1 MLLNFSQIK
10 ETCLY
15 IQDVESS
22 QSFYH
27 GLLGLEVIGRAE
39 GKHVFFR
46 AGSSVLLCFIAENS
60 KMKTSPP
67 AHYAK
72 GKQHFAFEVS
82 QEDYEDTK
90 KRITLL
96 GIDIIDVLVWKSGQE
111 SFYFNDPDGHVLE
124 VVPNGVWEYKEA
136 VSK

>member
-1 MLLNFSQIK
+1 
-10 ETCLY
+10 
-15 IQDVESS
+15 
-22 QSFYH
+22 
-27 GLLGLEVIGRAE
+27 
-39 GKHVFFR
+39 
-46 AGSSVLLCFIAENS
+46 
-60 KMKTSPP
+60 MKTSPP